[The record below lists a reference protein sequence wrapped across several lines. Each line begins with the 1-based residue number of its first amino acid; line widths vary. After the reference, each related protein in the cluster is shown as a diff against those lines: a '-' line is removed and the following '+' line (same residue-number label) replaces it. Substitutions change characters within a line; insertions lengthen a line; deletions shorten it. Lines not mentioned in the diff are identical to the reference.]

1 MLEESLIVLEPT
13 SAYPLSITAEQYCY
27 HIPNKVDSH
36 TQDPD
41 TITLILLHGTSFHK
55 ETWEPTLMHIF
66 DLAAKRNPNA
76 GGVDIRE
83 AWAIEC
89 PNHVALPF
97 STKWRCGRGRITIV
111 VVRIPVVLKYARNE
125 ARMAFHSLLREL
137 CVRSAPLSV

>member
-13 SAYPLSITAEQYCY
+13 SAYPLSITAKQYCY

-89 PNHVALPF
+89 PNHGGSAL
-97 STKWRCGRGRITIV
+97 
-111 VVRIPVVLKYARNE
+111 LNE
-125 ARMAFHSLLREL
+125 MALREGQDYH
-137 CVRSAPLSV
+137 CSCTYPRRIEICP